1 MLGNFDSA
9 SFDNRIG
16 GFDSDTVPFTGG
28 GALWAKGRGKLKL
41 RRPLTYSETEELR
54 LRLQAIAAE
63 KAVQAIPMSTVPEGN
78 VIADDDD
85 DDLILQAAW
94 RLLH

>member
-63 KAVQAIPMSTVPEGN
+63 KEVQAIPMSIVPDGN

-85 DDLILQAAW
+85 DLILHAAILK
-94 RLLH
+94 LLH

>member
-1 MLGNFDSA
+1 M
-9 SFDNRIG
+9 
-16 GFDSDTVPFTGG
+16 
-28 GALWAKGRGKLKL
+28 WAKGRGKLKL

-54 LRLQAIAAE
+54 LRLQAIASE
-63 KAVQAIPMSTVPEGN
+63 KAAQAIPMSIVPDGN